1 MTPVQRRRLAALVL
15 AGAWSI
21 ASSSDTGGQAT
32 SGTLAI
38 SAELGSQPSTPELS
52 SADQRYLTQVA
63 RRTIEQHILDG
74 GDYAPS
80 YVPPSLAGNIAGCVV
95 TIRQHGQVLGGGAA
109 APGPILEA
117 CGRAAFAAIDKV
129 AQTRPVDLDL
139 LDRVV
144 LCVEVLGAPV
154 DLTLPDDLG
163 DRETLER
170 LVEPGV
176 DGVVLTVGGRTKQFL
191 PSEIVNQNVTVSDAL
206 LSLAE
211 QLTTTKAELAGAKV
225 SRFRTCEWHERS
237 PGGPVVELHRGMTI
251 VEPDQVTRAT
261 LTSAAERLADY
272 MVSRQRV
279 DGLFAYQYEPSLD
292 RYTDDDD
299 LSRQAGATWALSAYA
314 RATDRRG
321 VRAVAL
327 TALHHLADRVSDL
340 PGEPGVACVT
350 SPNDENAAGLTA
362 STMLSMIDHPDRAS
376 FADQRDRLISGLLWL
391 QQDDGR
397 FLTAFPPA
405 RHLGS
410 QTYQPGLVLLALA
423 RAYDV
428 GPRADILASF
438 DAALPFYRRLFRSEP
453 DAAFCVW
460 QIQAFGAMAR
470 HTKRRD
476 YAEFTFE
483 MADWLLRFQLDEANC
498 AYPEL
503 RGGLATHGPGRV
515 GVSTAAYLE
524 GIADALD
531 LAQWQNDAKRSA
543 AYQHAVRTGVRFVLQ
558 LQVRPEEAFY
568 SLAPSE
574 VVWGVRA
581 APTKNLLRID
591 YCHHALT
598 ALTKTINVLYRESDS
613 AAGR

>member
-1 MTPVQRRRLAALVL
+1 ML
-15 AGAWSI
+15 AGVWST
-21 ASSSDTGGQAT
+21 ASS
-32 SGTLAI
+32 AI
-38 SAELGSQPSTPELS
+38 SAELGSQPSTPQLS

-95 TIRQHGQVLGGGAA
+95 TIRQHGRVLGGGAA

-129 AQTRPVDLDL
+129 AETRPVDVDL
-139 LDRVV
+139 LEQVV
-144 LCVEVLGAPV
+144 LGVEILGAPV
-154 DLTLPDDLG
+154 DLTLPDDFS
-163 DRETLER
+163 DPESLER
-170 LVEPGV
+170 IVEPGV
-176 DGVVLTVGGRTKQFL
+176 DGVVLTAGGRTKQFL

-211 QLTTTKAELAGAKV
+211 QLTTTKAELAGAKA

-251 VEPDQVTRAT
+251 VELNQVTRET
-261 LTSAAERLADY
+261 LTIATERLADY
-272 MVSRQRV
+272 MVRRQRV

-314 RATDRRG
+314 RAANRSG
-321 VRAVAL
+321 VRAAAL
-327 TALHHLADRVSDL
+327 TALHYLTDRVSDL
-340 PGEPGVACVT
+340 PGEPGVACVA
-350 SPNDENAAGLTA
+350 SPDDENAAGLTA
-362 STMLSMIDHPDRAS
+362 SVLLAMIDHPDRAL
-376 FADQRDRLISGLLWL
+376 FADPRDRLISGLLWL

-453 DAAFCVW
+453 EAAFCVW
-460 QIQAFGAMAR
+460 QMQAFAAMAR
-470 HTKRRD
+470 ETKQRD

-483 MADWLLRFQLDEANC
+483 MADWLLRFQLDEGNC

-515 GVSTAAYLE
+515 RVSTAAYLE

-531 LAQWQNDAKRSA
+531 VARRRNDAKRSA
-543 AYQHAVRTGVRFVLQ
+543 AYQHAVRTGARFVLQ
-558 LQVRPEEAFY
+558 LQVRPEEAYY

-591 YCHHALT
+591 YCQHALT
-598 ALTKTINVLYRESDS
+598 ALTKTINVLFSESDS
-613 AAGR
+613 PADR